1 MSSASRGV
9 TRRTRSSWSATG
21 PRSRSSILRH
31 CSSWFCLLHLLV
43 QRAEYLGHLLVDD
56 RLQHT
61 LPHRRNR
68 SEVHVGSFPMLV
80 VPFATSL
87 RLNEVSMPRR
97 PTLLPF
103 A

>member
-1 MSSASRGV
+1 
-9 TRRTRSSWSATG
+9 
-21 PRSRSSILRH
+21 
-31 CSSWFCLLHLLV
+31 
-43 QRAEYLGHLLVDD
+43 
-56 RLQHT
+56 
-61 LPHRRNR
+61 
-68 SEVHVGSFPMLV
+68 VHVGSFPMLV